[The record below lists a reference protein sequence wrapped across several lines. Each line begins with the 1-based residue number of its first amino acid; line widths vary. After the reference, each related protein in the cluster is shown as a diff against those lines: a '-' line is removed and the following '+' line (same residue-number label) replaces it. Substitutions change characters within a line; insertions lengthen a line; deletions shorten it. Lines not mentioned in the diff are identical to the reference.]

1 MATYSKE
8 FLSTSALGEPTLS
21 TSTTAGSPTPIH
33 LTGTDGDIDDEVWL
47 YCSNSHS
54 ADVELIL
61 FFGYTNGSVPTAP
74 ASTVYQTIT
83 TKAGMTLVI
92 PGLVIKGNGST
103 ASVISAYDAT
113 GSVLNLWGYV
123 NRIDAS

>member
-8 FLSTSALGEPTLS
+8 LLSTSTEGEPTLS
-21 TSTTAGSPTPIH
+21 TSTSAGSPTTIH
-33 LTGTDGDIDDEVWL
+33 DTTTTGTTIDELWL

-61 FFGYTNGSVPTAP
+61 FYGYDAAGSVPTAP
-74 ASTVYQTIT
+74 ANTLYQTIS
-83 TKAGMTLVI
+83 TKAGMTLVVA
-92 PGLVIKGNGST
+92 GLILVNDDT
-103 ASVISAYDAT
+103 NATRVSAYDAT

-123 NRIDAS
+123 NRITA

>member
-1 MATYSKE
+1 MATYSKVK
-8 FLSTSALGEPTLS
+8 LSTSAEGQPTLS
-21 TSTTAGSPTPIH
+21 TSTSAGSPTTIH
-33 LTGTDGDIDDEVWL
+33 DTTTTATTIDELWL

-61 FFGYTNGSVPTAP
+61 FYGYDSAGSVPTAP
-74 ASTVYQTIT
+74 ANTLYQTIT

-92 PGLVIKGNGST
+92 PGLVLANDGTNAT
-103 ASVISAYDAT
+103 RVSAYSAT

-123 NRIDAS
+123 NRITA

>member
-1 MATYSKE
+1 MATYSKVK
-8 FLSTSALGEPTLS
+8 LSTSAEGQPTLS
-21 TSTTAGSPTPIH
+21 TSTSAGSPTTIH
-33 LTGTDGDIDDEVWL
+33 DTTTTATTLDELWL

-61 FFGYTNGSVPTAP
+61 FYGYDSAGSVPTAP
-74 ASTVYQTIT
+74 ANTLYQTIT

-92 PGLVIKGNGST
+92 PGLVLANDGTN
-103 ASVISAYDAT
+103 AARVSAYSAT

-123 NRIDAS
+123 NRITA